1 MARNSKEKDSAAQ
14 DNIYYGIS
22 NCSKKMDM
30 VVCKSKPLL
39 NLTKSNM
46 NLLELKLFDLYLA
59 RINPNDDSK
68 DIVVFSK
75 SELEKM
81 LRVSRVES
89 SRLEKTLEHLM
100 GYVVTLFLEPKHKK
114 KLTLFSQAD
123 LEYEDEAMKTT
134 PTIKLQCNPY
144 IKKYIFKPDAIGY
157 LRTNINLLT
166 SFKTRNAYSLYQ
178 YLGQNKF
185 RGEWTVSL
193 DALKSYMGL
202 SGHYDNYKDFKKDVL
217 TPSIKEIK
225 EKTGMDVGYNL
236 VTRNRKAQG
245 LKFFFWKDDE
255 ETKYVTPAE
264 ETDEERPFFL
274 TEEPK
279 DSFSPD
285 TDIDDNIFEGI
296 EHLIF

>member
-1 MARNSKEKDSAAQ
+1 MARPSKEQNSTTQ
-14 DNIYYGIS
+14 DNVYYGIS

-59 RINPNDDSK
+59 RINPYDDSR
-68 DIVVFSK
+68 DVVIFSK
-75 SELEKM
+75 TELEKM

-157 LRTNINLLT
+157 LRTNIYLLT
-166 SFKTRNAYSLYQ
+166 SFKTRNAYALYQ

-185 RGEWTVSL
+185 RKEWTVSL

-202 SGHYDNYKDFKKDVL
+202 SGHYDNYKDFKRDVL

-225 EKTGMDVGYNL
+225 AKTGMDVGYNL

-245 LKFFFWKDDE
+245 LQFFFWKDDE
-255 ETKYVTPAE
+255 ETKYITPTE
-264 ETDEERPFFL
+264 ETDKELPFFL
-274 TEEPK
+274 TDEPE
-279 DSFSPD
+279 DFMFSGINMD
-285 TDIDDNIFEGI
+285 DDDDGNIDNMKF
-296 EHLIF
+296 